1 MAFKRINAIIKG
13 DWRLSIILLN
23 KLLKRVHKFILV
35 FL

>member
-13 DWRLSIILLN
+13 DLSIILLN
-23 KLLKRVHKFILV
+23 KLLKRVHKYILV